1 MDNRGLLVPPWYVSV
16 SPNDI
21 NMNICSIIWGFSL
34 CCAVFTG
41 TKATSQSWAA
51 HKKGKLLTAYPMMV
65 WAEWISSVT
74 ISVLSWVF
82 LKGITPPS
90 FWIFFFILCFWVV
103 QMHCILQIIINRV
116 SLVMVNKVL
125 ARNLKLGVF
134 LIVLLINISVFCIWL
149 PARLQISKT
158 YMRVNDIWD
167 RTEKAIFAVVDAGL
181 NCYFMWTVRTNLI
194 SAGLVKYQPLFR
206 FNLMMVCISVA
217 LDIVL
222 IGSMSI
228 GTGVIYIQFHP
239 LIYLIKL
246 HIELNMAELIA
257 KVVRASNPIN
267 TAPRSGST
275 SCLQPSV
282 NRNSHAS
289 AAIMP
294 THSSGYTS
302 TQLSK
307 EIDIGEQAMK
317 RYSGADYHMAI
328 RPNLGLHNTGDT
340 ILDELHSE
348 PSDTAHTNDT
358 QKKLSAV

>member
-1 MDNRGLLVPPWYVSV
+1 MDNRGLLVPPWYHSV

-41 TKATSQSWAA
+41 TEATGQSWAA
-51 HKKGKLLTAYPMMV
+51 HKKGKLLTAYPIMV
-65 WAEWISSVT
+65 WAEWISSVI

-90 FWIFFFILCFWVV
+90 
-103 QMHCILQIIINRV
+103 
-116 SLVMVNKVL
+116 
-125 ARNLKLGVF
+125 
-134 LIVLLINISVFCIWL
+134 VFCIWL
-149 PARLQISKT
+149 PARLQISET

-217 LDIVL
+217 LDVVL

-239 LIYLIKL
+239 LVYLIKL

-267 TAPRSGST
+267 TAPGSGST
-275 SCLQPSV
+275 SYMQPSV

-307 EIDIGEQAMK
+307 EIDMGEQAIK

-328 RPNLGLHNTGDT
+328 RPNLSLHNTGDT

-348 PSDTAHTNDT
+348 PTEAAHTNDT
-358 QKKLSAV
+358 QKRLSVV